1 MDRTENAGRARTGRA
16 PAENAAFLVGLIGRD
31 IGASRSPWLH
41 EREAHAQGL
50 RLLYMLFDFTSR
62 GWGEDRLPQLL
73 TALGTLGAAGCNVTY
88 PYKQSV
94 LGLIDE
100 LSPQAAAVGAVN
112 TIVFRDGRT
121 TGHNT
126 DIIGFG
132 DALASGLGTRPYAR
146 VVQVGAGGAGAA
158 TAQALMLHGVE
169 TLTLFD
175 VEHARADALAARL
188 RQQFPD
194 RSITVGNDLDAA
206 LARADGLVNATP
218 MGMAKLPGLPVPAHT
233 LGPHLWVT
241 DIVYFPLETALIAE
255 SRRRG
260 CTVING
266 SAMAVGQAAAA
277 FSLFTGHNAD
287 HLRMQAS
294 FTCFAPAQTG

>member
-1 MDRTENAGRARTGRA
+1 VDGIDNAGRASA
-16 PAENAAFLVGLIGRD
+16 VNAAFLVGLIGRD

-41 EREAHAQGL
+41 EREASAQGL
-50 RLLYMLFDFTSR
+50 RMLYMLFDFASR
-62 GWGEDRLPQLL
+62 GWGEARLPQLL
-73 TALGTLGAAGCNVTY
+73 AALGTLGAAGCNVTY
-88 PYKQSV
+88 PYKQTV
-94 LGLIDE
+94 LGLLDE

-132 DALASGLGTRPYAR
+132 DALATGLGDRPFGR

-158 TAQALMLHGVE
+158 TAQALMLHGVA
-169 TLTLFD
+169 TLSLFD
-175 VEHARADALAARL
+175 AEQSRAEMLADRL
-188 RQQFPD
+188 RQQFPGRD
-194 RSITVGNDLDAA
+194 IHVGGDLSKA
-206 LARADGLVNATP
+206 LANADGLVNATP
-218 MGMAKLPGLPVPAHT
+218 MGMVKLPGLPVPADA

-241 DIVYFPLETALIAE
+241 DIVYFPLETELIVQ

-277 FSLFTGHNAD
+277 FNLFTGHAAD
-287 HLRMQAS
+287 HRRMQSS
-294 FTCFAPAQTG
+294 FTCFAPAQSG